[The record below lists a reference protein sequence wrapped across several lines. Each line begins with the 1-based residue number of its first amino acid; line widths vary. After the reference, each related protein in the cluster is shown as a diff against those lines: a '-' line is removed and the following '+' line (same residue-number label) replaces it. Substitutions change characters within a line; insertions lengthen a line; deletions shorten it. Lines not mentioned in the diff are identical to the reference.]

1 MAFCRETV
9 YAGERLPE
17 SRDEVKSVFCNQCGA
32 KNDGTARFCSSCG
45 APLSAQTPSTQP
57 TSTQSGATNPALP
70 WIIASAV
77 LAALLLGGL
86 IWVLAWFVP
95 AQVHPPA
102 APVGV
107 SSTGGTPAA
116 ESETPGGAPADTTT
130 PQAEDLKPQSSPQPE
145 VPPEPSEDPVA
156 QATVVLERYL
166 AADLGN
172 DGEEMAK
179 YLGGSAAAQFRPE
192 VVGQENLTVHS
203 KVISGHTV
211 VGPNQ
216 INFEVTVKWSPE
228 DSDEVKTDLQQ
239 YVVKR
244 TDKGWRITSTPEYN

>member
-1 MAFCRETV
+1 MAETLL
-9 YAGERLPE
+9 GSP
-17 SRDEVKSVFCNQCGA
+17 DEVRPVFCNQCGA
-32 KNDGTARFCSSCG
+32 KNDDVARFCSSCG
-45 APLSAQTPSTQP
+45 APLSGQTPSTEP
-57 TSTQSGATNPALP
+57 TSPQPRATNPALP

-77 LAALLLGGL
+77 LAALVLGGL

-95 AQVHPPA
+95 AQVHQPIAPA
-102 APVGV
+102 GV
-107 SSTGGTPAA
+107 SSPGGTSAA
-116 ESETPGGAPADTTT
+116 ESETPGGGPAGTTT
-130 PQAEDLKPQSSPQPE
+130 QPAEDLKPEPSPQPE

-192 VVGQENLTVHS
+192 VVGQEDLTVHS
-203 KVISGHTV
+203 KIVTGHTV

-216 INFEVTVKWSPE
+216 INFEVTVKWSPS
-228 DSDEVKTDLQQ
+228 DSDEVKTDLED
-239 YVVKR
+239 YVLKR
-244 TDKGWRITSTPEYN
+244 TDRGWKITSTPAYH